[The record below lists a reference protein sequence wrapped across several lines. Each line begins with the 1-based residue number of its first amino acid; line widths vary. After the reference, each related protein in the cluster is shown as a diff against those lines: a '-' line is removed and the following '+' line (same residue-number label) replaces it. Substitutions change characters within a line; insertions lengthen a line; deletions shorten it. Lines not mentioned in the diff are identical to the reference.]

1 MFPLSSCFLN
11 DILDRVFYASK
22 TLVVFK
28 SMSWTLCEKRKNMIE
43 IHIIVGTQS
52 CDMFYHV
59 C

>member
-1 MFPLSSCFLN
+1 ML
-11 DILDRVFYASK
+11 VFS
-22 TLVVFK
+22 LIVFK

>member
-1 MFPLSSCFLN
+1 ML
-11 DILDRVFYASK
+11 VFS
-22 TLVVFK
+22 LIVFK
-28 SMSWTLCEKRKNMIE
+28 SMSWTLCEQSKNMIE